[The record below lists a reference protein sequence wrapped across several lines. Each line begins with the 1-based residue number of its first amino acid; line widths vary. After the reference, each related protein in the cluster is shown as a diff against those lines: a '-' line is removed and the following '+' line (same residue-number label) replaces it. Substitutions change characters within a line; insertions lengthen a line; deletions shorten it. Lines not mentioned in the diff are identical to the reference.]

1 MIKKGRQEMLIYA
14 HRGASSDF
22 LEGSKAAYLGA
33 IAQGADGFECDV
45 RLTKDKQII
54 CYHDS
59 DTSRLSNIDLKI
71 AKSGYEELKE
81 KVDPYR
87 LDELLDLSISNKKD
101 LVIESK
107 HPVSTGAMI
116 EKQVHKLLKDKES
129 EIKSSG
135 IQISLISFSYLATL
149 RNLKSGYQ
157 TGYLVKNSNLIRFN
171 PAPVI
176 ALSIEI
182 LRQNP
187 GVVADQQKKG
197 KKVFIWTVNEAS
209 DLHLCAKEGVD
220 AVITDK
226 PEQARKLLG
235 YS

>member
-1 MIKKGRQEMLIYA
+1 MLIYA
-14 HRGASSDF
+14 HRGASTDF

-59 DTSRLSNIDLKI
+59 DTSRLLNIDLKI
-71 AKSGYEELKE
+71 SKSSYKELKQ

-87 LDELLDLSISNKKD
+87 LDELLDLSISNQKD
-101 LVIESK
+101 LIIESK
-107 HPVSTGAMI
+107 HPVPTGAMI
-116 EKQVHKLLKDKES
+116 EKLVHKLLLSRKT
-129 EIKSSG
+129 EIENSG
-135 IQISLISFSYLATL
+135 IRISLISFSYLATL

-157 TGYLVKNSNLIRFN
+157 AGYLVKNPKLIKINL
-171 PAPVI
+171 APVI
-176 ALSIEI
+176 GLSIQI

-187 GVVADQQKKG
+187 GIVADQHRRG
-197 KKVFIWTVNEAS
+197 KKVFIWTVNEAA
-209 DLHLCAKEGVD
+209 DLDLCSKAGVD
-220 AVITDK
+220 VVITDK

>member
-1 MIKKGRQEMLIYA
+1 MLIYA

-22 LEGSKAAYLGA
+22 KEGSKAAYIGA
-33 IAQGADGFECDV
+33 LAQGADGFECDV

-59 DTSRLSNIDLKI
+59 DTNRLSNIDLKI
-71 AKSGYEELKE
+71 SKSSYKELKE
-81 KVDPYR
+81 KVDPY
-87 LDELLDLSISNKKD
+87 LLEELLELAISNKKD
-101 LVIESK
+101 LVIELK
-107 HPVSTGAMI
+107 HPVSTGALV
-116 EKQVHKLLKDKES
+116 EKLVHKLLKTRQA
-129 EIKSSG
+129 EIKASG
-135 IQISLISFSYLATL
+135 IQISLISFSYFATL

-182 LRQNP
+182 LRQNAEI
-187 GVVADQQKKG
+187 VAEQHKRG
-197 KKVFIWTVNEAS
+197 KKVFIWTVNEAA
-209 DLHLCAKEGVD
+209 DLHLCSKLGVD

>member
-1 MIKKGRQEMLIYA
+1 MLIYG
-14 HRGASSDF
+14 HRGSTGRYS
-22 LEGSKAAYLGA
+22 EGSKIAYEGA
-33 IAQGADGFECDV
+33 ITQGADGFECDV

-116 EKQVHKLLKDKES
+116 EKQVHKLLISKQA

-135 IQISLISFSYLATL
+135 IQISLISFSYFATL

-157 TGYLVKNSNLIRFN
+157 TGYLVKNLNLIKIN

-176 ALSIEI
+176 GLNINI
-182 LRQNP
+182 LRQKP
-187 GVVADQQKKG
+187 GIVADQHKKG
-197 KKVFIWTVNEAS
+197 KTVFVWTVNEAA
-209 DLHLCAKEGVD
+209 DLDLCAKEGVD

>member
-59 DTSRLSNIDLKI
+59 NTNRLSNIDLKI
-71 AKSGYEELKE
+71 SKSSYEELNQ

-87 LDELLDLSISNKKD
+87 LDELLDLSISNQKD
-101 LVIESK
+101 LIIESK
-107 HPVSTGAMI
+107 HPVPTGAMI
-116 EKQVHKLLKDKES
+116 EKLVHKLLLS
-129 EIKSSG
+129 RNTEIKNSG
-135 IQISLISFSYLATL
+135 IRISLISFSYLATL
-149 RNLKSGYQ
+149 RNLKSGYE
-157 TGYLVKNSNLIRFN
+157 TGYLVKNSKLIKIN

-176 ALSIEI
+176 WLDINI
-182 LRQNP
+182 VRQNQK
-187 GVVADQQKKG
+187 VISDQHKKG
-197 KKVFIWTVNEAS
+197 KKVFVWTVNEAA

>member
-1 MIKKGRQEMLIYA
+1 MLIYA

-22 LEGSKAAYLGA
+22 KEGSKAAYIGA
-33 IAQGADGFECDV
+33 LAQGADGFECDV

-71 AKSGYEELKE
+71 SKSSYKVLKE
-81 KVDPYR
+81 KVDPY
-87 LDELLDLSISNKKD
+87 LLEELLELAISNKKD
-101 LVIESK
+101 LVIELK

-116 EKQVHKLLKDKES
+116 EKHVHKLLLSRGSD
-129 EIKSSG
+129 IKNSG

-157 TGYLVKNSNLIRFN
+157 SGYLVKNSNLIKLN

-176 ALSIEI
+176 ALNINI
-182 LRQNP
+182 VRQDP
-187 GVVADQQKKG
+187 KVIADQHKKG
-197 KKVFIWTVNEAS
+197 KKVFVWTVNEAS
-209 DLHLCAKEGVD
+209 DLLLCAKEGVN

-226 PEQARKLLG
+226 PAQARMLLG

>member
-1 MIKKGRQEMLIYA
+1 MLIYA
-14 HRGASSDF
+14 HRGASNDF
-22 LEGSKAAYLGA
+22 LEGSKAAYMGA
-33 IAQGADGFECDV
+33 LAQGADGFECDV

-71 AKSGYEELKE
+71 SKSSYKELKE
-81 KVDPYR
+81 KVDPY
-87 LDELLDLSISNKKD
+87 LLEELLELAISNKKD
-101 LVIESK
+101 LVIELK
-107 HPVSTGAMI
+107 HPLPTGAMI
-116 EKQVHKLLKDKES
+116 ERLVHKLLKS
-129 EIKSSG
+129 RQAEIKASG
-135 IQISLISFSYLATL
+135 IQISLISFSYFATL

-157 TGYLVKNSNLIRFN
+157 SGYLVKNSNLIRFN
-171 PAPVI
+171 PSPVI

-187 GVVADQQKKG
+187 GVVAEQHKRG
-197 KKVFIWTVNEAS
+197 KKVFIWTVNEDE
-209 DLHLCAKEGVD
+209 DLDLCSKVGVD
-220 AVITDK
+220 VVITDK

>member
-1 MIKKGRQEMLIYA
+1 MLIYA
-14 HRGASSDF
+14 HRGASIDF
-22 LEGSKAAYLGA
+22 TEGSKAAYLGA
-33 IAQGADGFECDV
+33 LAQGADGFECDV

-59 DTSRLSNIDLKI
+59 DTKRLSNIDLKI
-71 AKSGYEELKE
+71 AKSNYEELKA

-101 LVIESK
+101 LVIELK
-107 HPVSTGAMI
+107 HPVTTGALI
-116 EKQVHKLLKDKES
+116 EKLVHKLLSSRDA
-129 EIKSSG
+129 EIKNSG

-157 TGYLVKNSNLIRFN
+157 TGYLVKNLNLVKLN

-176 ALSIEI
+176 ALNINI
-182 LRQNP
+182 VRQNP
-187 GVVADQQKKG
+187 KVIADQHKKG
-197 KKVFIWTVNEAS
+197 KTVFVWTVNEAS
-209 DLHLCAKEGVD
+209 DLLLCAKEGVD

-226 PEQARKLLG
+226 PEAIKSFLREI
-235 YS
+235 

>member
-1 MIKKGRQEMLIYA
+1 MLIYA
-14 HRGASSDF
+14 HRGASTDF
-22 LEGSKAAYLGA
+22 LEGSKAAYIGA
-33 IAQGADGFECDV
+33 LSQGADGFECDV

-59 DTSRLSNIDLKI
+59 DTKRLSNIDLKI
-71 AKSGYEELKE
+71 AKSSYKELKR

-101 LVIESK
+101 LVIELK

-116 EKQVHKLLKDKES
+116 EKHVHKLLKSREA

-135 IQISLISFSYLATL
+135 IQISLISFSYFATL

-187 GVVADQQKKG
+187 GVVAAQHKRG
-197 KKVFIWTVNEAS
+197 KKVFIWTVNEAA
-209 DLHLCAKEGVD
+209 DLNLCSKVGVD

>member
-1 MIKKGRQEMLIYA
+1 MLIYA

-22 LEGSKAAYLGA
+22 KEGSKAAYLGA

-59 DTSRLSNIDLKI
+59 NTSRLSNIDLKI
-71 AKSGYEELKE
+71 SKSSYEELKE
-81 KVDPYR
+81 KVDPY
-87 LDELLDLSISNKKD
+87 LLEELLELAISNKKD
-101 LVIESK
+101 LVIELK

-116 EKQVHKLLKDKES
+116 EKLVHKLLISRGS
-129 EIKSSG
+129 EIKASG

-157 TGYLVKNSNLIRFN
+157 SGYLVKNSNLIRFN

-187 GVVADQQKKG
+187 GVVAAQHKRG
-197 KKVFIWTVNEAS
+197 KKVFIWTVNEAA
-209 DLHLCAKEGVD
+209 DLNLCSKVGVD

>member
-1 MIKKGRQEMLIYA
+1 MLIYA
-14 HRGASSDF
+14 HRGASIDF
-22 LEGSKAAYLGA
+22 TEGSKAAYLGA
-33 IAQGADGFECDV
+33 LAQDADGFECDV

-59 DTSRLSNIDLKI
+59 DTKRLSNIDLKI
-71 AKSGYEELKE
+71 AKSSYEELKA
-81 KVDPYR
+81 KADPYR
-87 LDELLDLSISNKKD
+87 LYELLELSISNKKD
-101 LVIESK
+101 LVIELK
-107 HPVSTGAMI
+107 HPVPTGALI
-116 EKQVHKLLKDKES
+116 EKLVNKLLLSRNS
-129 EIKSSG
+129 EIKNSG
-135 IQISLISFSYLATL
+135 IKISLISFSYFATL
-149 RNLKSGYQ
+149 SNLKSGYQ

-187 GVVADQQKKG
+187 GVVAEQHKRG
-197 KKVFIWTVNEAS
+197 KKVFIWTVNEAA
-209 DLHLCAKEGVD
+209 DLHLCSKVGVD

>member
-1 MIKKGRQEMLIYA
+1 MLIYA

-22 LEGSKAAYLGA
+22 KEGSKAAYLGA

-59 DTSRLSNIDLKI
+59 DTKRLSNIDLKI
-71 AKSGYEELKE
+71 SKSSYEELKA

-107 HPVSTGAMI
+107 HPVSTGALI
-116 EKQVHKLLKDKES
+116 EKLVHKLLIS
-129 EIKSSG
+129 RQAEIKSSG
-135 IQISLISFSYLATL
+135 IQISLISFSYFATL

-157 TGYLVKNSNLIRFN
+157 TGYLVKNLNLIKIN

-176 ALSIEI
+176 GLNINI
-182 LRQNP
+182 LRQKP
-187 GVVADQQKKG
+187 GIVADQHKKG
-197 KKVFIWTVNEAS
+197 KTVFVWTVNEAA
-209 DLHLCAKEGVD
+209 DLDLCAKEGVD